1 MPEIEEAEYDVMD
14 RYRRMS
20 RASERYG
27 CSIRELD
34 KWIRSGRKPAE
45 KVKKHPL
52 RAPGG
57 DNPSV
62 SAYAEPAP
70 LTPGSHNPGKAETL
84 PGRGRATKR
93 ST

>member
-34 KWIRSGRKPAE
+34 KWIRSGRKGEETPAAGAGRRQ
-45 KVKKHPL
+45 PL
-52 RAPGG
+52 SLGLRRASSPYTG
-57 DNPSV
+57 
-62 SAYAEPAP
+62 EP
-70 LTPGSHNPGKAETL
+70 
-84 PGRGRATKR
+84 
-93 ST
+93 